1 MHQLRTKFLV
11 QQAVV
16 AGLLQGVKHRH
27 ASVYNEHDS
36 IKIPEKRALQPHGPT
51 NFSYI
56 EEINQVNDP
65 AVLIPVMGSFFSG
78 ELLSSSEKV
87 ADGVNLGDSG
97 LKVSL
102 LLNNISHCNAS

>member
-1 MHQLRTKFLV
+1 MHQLRTKFLKFV

-87 ADGVNLGDSG
+87 ASLSSERKGHDGG
-97 LKVSL
+97 
-102 LLNNISHCNAS
+102 